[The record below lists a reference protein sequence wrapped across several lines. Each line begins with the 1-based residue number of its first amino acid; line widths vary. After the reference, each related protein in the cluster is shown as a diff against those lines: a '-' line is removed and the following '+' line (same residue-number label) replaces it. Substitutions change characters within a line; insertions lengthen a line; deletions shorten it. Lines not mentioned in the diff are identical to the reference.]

1 MSEKNVPNVRFKGFS
16 ESWEQR
22 KLKQLTNSVYQGVN
36 TAADKVKYSDSGVP
50 ILQAKHITDG
60 SLNFNNTKFLN
71 EKVYESYFPKYAPK
85 KGDIL
90 FANIGTIGPS
100 VLVNSSKNFLIAWNI
115 LKLSVENKVYAKFVQ
130 YQMVRLN
137 EKHYFSKIV
146 TGNATKFI
154 NKNDLLNV
162 QIEIPL
168 LREQK
173 ETAKILIII
182 DKLIASNQRKLDQL
196 KEVKKLL
203 MQKIFDQE
211 WRFKGFTD
219 PWEQRQLKEDV
230 QRIKSYSFTR
240 EVETEK
246 NTGMKYIHY
255 GDIHTGIADKINDPN
270 VLPNIH
276 YGDFNQLDTNDV
288 VVADAS
294 EDYKGIADASI
305 LLNKSN
311 FQVIAGLHTI
321 SLRPQQTK
329 LDPLFL
335 YYLLKTNS
343 FKHHGYRVGT
353 GLKVFGI
360 TFENLTKFEYLAPKV
375 AEQNRIAML
384 INIVDEIIASNQQK
398 LDQLKEMKKWFM
410 QNMFV

>member
-22 KLKQLTNSVYQGVN
+22 KLENMATFLKGKGYSKSDLVNKGYPIILYGRMYTNYETVIDQITDTFVTDISDAQISTSGDVIVPGSGE
-36 TAADKVKYSDSGVP
+36 TAMDISRASNVKISGVV
-50 ILQAKHITDG
+50 LG
-60 SLNFNNTKFLN
+60 
-71 EKVYESYFPKYAPK
+71 
-85 KGDIL
+85 GDI
-90 FANIGTIGPS
+90 NIIKPNLKSLDSTFLAYTISNGKQQKELTKRAQGKS
-100 VLVNSSKNFLIAWNI
+100 VVHLHNSD
-115 LKLSVENKVYAKFVQ
+115 LKKVV
-130 YQMVRLN
+130 
-137 EKHYFSKIV
+137 
-146 TGNATKFI
+146 
-154 NKNDLLNV
+154 LNV
-162 QIEIPL
+162 PSKAEQIKIATL
-168 LREQK
+168 LQK
-173 ETAKILIII
+173 IESA
-182 DKLIASNQRKLDQL
+182 IASNQRKLDQL